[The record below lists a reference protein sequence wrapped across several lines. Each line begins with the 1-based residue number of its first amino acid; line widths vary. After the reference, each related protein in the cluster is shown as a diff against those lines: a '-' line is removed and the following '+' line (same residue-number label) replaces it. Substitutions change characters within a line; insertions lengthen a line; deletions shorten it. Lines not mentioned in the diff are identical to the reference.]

1 MNLGDRMKK
10 YEQAYDIYMPS
21 RLPVIVRLD
30 GKGFSKFTK
39 YIKAERPFDASFSG
53 AMAFT
58 MKEIAEK
65 IEGCVFGYTQSDEI
79 TLVIRNDQSL
89 ESTPW
94 FSNRVQKITS
104 ITASIASAKFN
115 KLVAD
120 NWSRDLLYPLAYFDA
135 RVFIV
140 PNWQEAINC
149 LIFRQ
154 QDCTKNSIST
164 ACYYES
170 ARKIGKKTARKMMH
184 GLNQKQQQEM
194 LFQHTSL
201 NWNNYP
207 IRFKRGVGCYK
218 VYREMAENGKTF
230 TRSSWQLNLELPV
243 FTQDPSFL
251 RSIFGLVGE
260 NIEQES
266 MG

>member
-1 MNLGDRMKK
+1 MKQ
-10 YEQAYDIYMPS
+10 YERAYDVYMPS

-39 YIKAERPFDASFSG
+39 KIYAEKPFDEFFCK
-53 AMAFT
+53 AMTHT
-58 MKEIAEK
+58 MQHVAGKV
-65 IEGCVFGYTQSDEI
+65 EGCVFAYTQSDEI
-79 TLVIRNDQSL
+79 TFVIRNDQSL

-94 FSNRVQKITS
+94 FGNRVQKITS
-104 ITASIASAKFN
+104 IMASMASAAFN
-115 KLVAD
+115 FYMLSK
-120 NWSRDLLYPLAYFDA
+120 NRDDGTNPLAYFDA
-135 RVFIV
+135 RAFIV
-140 PNWQEAINC
+140 PDWQEAINC
-149 LIFRQ
+149 LIWRQ
-154 QDCTKNSIST
+154 NDATKNSISA

-170 ARKIGKKTARKMMH
+170 AKKIGKKTARKEMH

-218 VYREMAENGKTF
+218 VAKEMTHEGKTF
-230 TRSSWQLNLELPV
+230 MRNSWQVDLELPV

-251 RSIFGLVGE
+251 RGIFGLVGE
-260 NIEQES
+260 DIEQKPMEGIS
-266 MG
+266 QS